1 MKKVLALTLGVLTA
15 IGGFVD
21 IGDIVAN
28 GTVGARYG
36 LGLAWVVV
44 IGVVGICVFAEMSG
58 RLVAVSGRPVYGLI
72 RDKLGPRV
80 ALANLVAAFLVT
92 LLTLTAQIGGIA
104 LVVELASGIPHVVWV
119 VPVVVGLWLV
129 VWRVRFSS
137 MEQGF
142 GLAGLAIAVFVAS
155 LWWLNPDWGALADQ
169 ATRLVPPAGE
179 PVPTYFYH
187 AVTLF
192 AAAMTPYAV
201 FFFSSGGDEEKWSPA
216 DVRVQRVNVL
226 VGFPLGG
233 MLSLGI
239 AAATASVLLP
249 AGVDVETL
257 GQVVLPIALSMGVV
271 GLGIALFGFFAAT
284 VGAALETG
292 LSCAYMVA
300 QYFGWPWGK
309 RLRPVRGARFHLT
322 IAACLLVG
330 ALVAQTGIDPVKIT
344 EYSLIFSAVALPLT
358 YLPVLI
364 TANDRAYLGDETN
377 GRLSN
382 TLGIIVL
389 VVVLVAAA
397 AAIPLMVMTGMGA

>member
-1 MKKVLALTLGVLTA
+1 MKKLLAMTLGVLSA

-44 IGVVGICVFAEMSG
+44 VGVIGICVFAEMSG

-104 LVVELASGIPHVVWV
+104 LVIELASGIPHIVWI

-129 VWRVRFSS
+129 VWRVKFAK
-137 MEQGF
+137 MEQAF
-142 GLAGLAIAVFVAS
+142 GLAGLAIAVFAVS
-155 LWWLNPDWGALADQ
+155 LWWLNPDWGALAHQ
-169 ATRLVPPAGE
+169 ATRFAPPAGE
-179 PVPTYFYH
+179 PLPTYLYH
-187 AVTLF
+187 GVTLF

-201 FFFSSGGDEEKWSPA
+201 FFFSSGGVEEKWTPA
-216 DVRVQRVNVL
+216 DVSTQRINVL
-226 VGFPLGG
+226 LGFPLGG
-233 MLSLGI
+233 VLSIGI
-239 AAATASVLLP
+239 AAAAASVLLP
-249 AGVDVETL
+249 AGVGVETL

-271 GLGIALFGFFAAT
+271 GVGIALFGFFAAT

-292 LSCAYMVA
+292 LSCGYMLA

-309 RLRPVRGARFHLT
+309 SVRPVRGARFHLT
-322 IAACLLVG
+322 VAGCLLAG
-330 ALVAQTGIDPVKIT
+330 ALVAQTGLDPVKIT

-364 TANDRAYLGDETN
+364 AANDEEYLGNQTN

-382 TLGIIVL
+382 GLGLVVL
-389 VVVLVAAA
+389 AVVLVAAVA
-397 AAIPLMVMTGMGA
+397 ALPLMIMTGMGA